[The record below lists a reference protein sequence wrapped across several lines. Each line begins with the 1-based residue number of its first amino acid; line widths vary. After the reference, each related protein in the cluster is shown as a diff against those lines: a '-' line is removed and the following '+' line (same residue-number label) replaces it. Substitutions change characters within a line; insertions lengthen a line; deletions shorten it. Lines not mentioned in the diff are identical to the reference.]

1 LGDSTSSASD
11 KNDEKHGMKELGG
24 LSNGFMVSAIAS
36 LVVSIILF
44 LAGVTVPS
52 FEVTSTNPQASK
64 TDSYSI
70 ASIGMAIPEAYI
82 DPSHA
87 GTRFIQFMWFFLGI
101 AMPLLCSVLFLV
113 LYATPSL
120 SKKWMEIIFTSA
132 EITFAWR
139 YVLENAHLCF
149 CPAVILIRVIFGSCI
164 SILPSSHLSNHPLP
178 SSKCFLVAPRFYSY
192 LQFLL

>member
-1 LGDSTSSASD
+1 
-11 KNDEKHGMKELGG
+11 MKEFGG
-24 LSNGFMVSAIAS
+24 LSNGFMILAITS

-44 LAGVTVPS
+44 LAGVTVQS
-52 FEVTSTNPQASK
+52 FEVTSTNPQDSK

-82 DPSHA
+82 DPNHA

-101 AMPLLCSVLFLV
+101 TMPLLCSVLFLV

-139 YVLENAHLCF
+139 
-149 CPAVILIRVIFGSCI
+149 
-164 SILPSSHLSNHPLP
+164 
-178 SSKCFLVAPRFYSY
+178 
-192 LQFLL
+192 

>member
-1 LGDSTSSASD
+1 MVNTTSTTIIADNVELGDSTSSASD
-11 KNDEKHGMKELGG
+11 KNDEKRGMKILGG
-24 LSNGFMVSAIAS
+24 LSNGFMVSAIAC
-36 LVVSIILF
+36 LVVSIIVF

-52 FEVTSTNPQASK
+52 FEVTATNPQASK

-132 EITFAWR
+132 EIAFAWR
-139 YVLENAHLCF
+139 YVDLSLVRENAHLCF

-164 SILPSSHLSNHPLP
+164 SILPS
-178 SSKCFLVAPRFYSY
+178 
-192 LQFLL
+192 